1 MITKEIQPK
10 QLLIND
16 EIVTA
21 VLLDYSFTE
30 MIEPWY
36 RFRGVEGYIF
46 DGGYSP
52 AFPETVV
59 DDATLEAWVVSA
71 YNLTIL

>member
-1 MITKEIQPK
+1 MTTKEIQPK
-10 QLLIND
+10 ELLIND
-16 EIVTA
+16 TIVTA

-30 MIEPWY
+30 MIEPWF
-36 RFRGVEGYIF
+36 RFRGVDGYIF

-52 AFPETVV
+52 AFPTTVV
-59 DDATLEAWVVSA
+59 DDNTLEQWIVSS